1 MEKFFHNIPNQWSDE
16 FKSSSVLMGR
26 ISMDNGRI
34 FLISADQIMRNY
46 LKSFISHF
54 DHKLFMPLNP
64 EAFWEELET
73 VKPSVVVYDLWRI
86 NPNTL
91 DYLRRL
97 KQLGE
102 STKVILLAGAMQL
115 PVLKDLSS
123 ATSWKIVTKPF
134 LPQELKTS
142 ILEAFGK
149 LRNTILGPTDLVPQT
164 AVTGHKGYHPQLL
177 LETSRRMQE
186 VRAIIDHV
194 ANTNVTIL
202 IRGESGTGKELVA
215 RSLYE
220 SSNRSGK
227 AFITVHCPAIPEG
240 LLESELFGYEKGSFT
255 GAFRR
260 RPGKFEMAN
269 HGTIFLDEIGDIP
282 FELQSKLLHV
292 LQRGEFALLGGNELK
307 VDVRILAATN
317 KDLEKAVAEGTFRE
331 DLYYRLN
338 VVSIFLPPLRDRK
351 EDIPLLIERFIQK
364 YNQQFNKECQMLGA
378 GTLKR
383 LMDYNWPGNIRELE
397 NLVKRIVI
405 MGHEE
410 TIVQQY
416 QNESRLPVNPKSV
429 PVLAAP
435 AEAHPPVEDKSQPS
449 GNHSS
454 FLPLKHVAREAMKK
468 AEGEA
473 ILRALEQTHWNRKAA
488 ARLLKISYKALLYK
502 IRQCNLEGEPGPSE
516 PVR

>member
-1 MEKFFHNIPNQWSDE
+1 MEKFFHNVPKKWTSELRPSD
-16 FKSSSVLMGR
+16 VLVGR
-26 ISMDNGRI
+26 ISMENDRI
-34 FLISADQIMRNY
+34 FLISGDQIMRNY

-54 DHKLFMPLNP
+54 DHKLFIPLNP
-64 EAFWEELET
+64 EIFWEELES
-73 VKPSVVVYDLWRI
+73 VKPVVVVYDLWRI
-86 NPNTL
+86 NPQTL
-91 DYLRRL
+91 ECLQRL
-97 KQLGE
+97 KQLGD
-102 STKVILLAGAMQL
+102 STKVILLAGSMQL
-115 PVLKDLSS
+115 PLLEDLSS
-123 ATSWKIVTKPF
+123 TTSWKIVTKPF

-149 LRNTILGPTDLVPQT
+149 VRSTVLAKTNLVPQSP
-164 AVTGHKGYHPQLL
+164 VNGHKGYHPQLL

-194 ANTNVTIL
+194 CNTNVTVL

-215 RSLYE
+215 RSLFE
-220 SSNRSGK
+220 CSNRAGK
-227 AFITVHCPAIPEG
+227 PFITVHCPAIPEG

-317 KDLEKAVAEGTFRE
+317 KDLENAVGEGVFRE

-338 VVSIFLPPLRDRK
+338 VVSIFLPPLRERK
-351 EDIPLLIERFIQK
+351 EDIPLLVDCFLQK
-364 YNQQFNKECQMLGA
+364 YNLQFNKDCHRLNA
-378 GTLKR
+378 GTLQR
-383 LMDYNWPGNIRELE
+383 LMDYNWPGNVRELE
-397 NLVKRIVI
+397 NVIKRIVI
-405 MGHEE
+405 MGHEDV
-410 TIVQQY
+410 IIQQY
-416 QNESRLPVNPKSV
+416 LNEPRTKINTKS
-429 PVLAAP
+429 AP
-435 AEAHPPVEDKSQPS
+435 ALSTPAHSHPPVAELLQEP
-449 GNHSS
+449 GRHSS

-473 ILRALEQTHWNRKAA
+473 ILKALEQTRWNRKAA

-502 IRQCNLEGEPGPSE
+502 IRQCNLEGEPDPSE
-516 PVR
+516 PVH

>member
-1 MEKFFHNIPNQWSDE
+1 ME
-16 FKSSSVLMGR
+16 
-26 ISMDNGRI
+26 NGRI
-34 FLISADQIMRNY
+34 FLISGDQIMRNY

-64 EAFWEELET
+64 EAFWEELES

-86 NPNTL
+86 NPSTL
-91 DYLRRL
+91 EYLQRL
-97 KQLGE
+97 KQLGD
-102 STKVILLAGAMQL
+102 SIKVILLTGEMQIPL
-115 PVLKDLSS
+115 LKDFSS
-123 ATSWKIVTKPF
+123 VSSFKIVTKPF
-134 LPQELKTS
+134 LPQELKTC
-142 ILEAFGK
+142 ILEASGK
-149 LRNTILGPTDLVPQT
+149 HRSAVLGPTDLVTQT
-164 AVTGHKGYHPQLL
+164 PVTGHKGYHPLLL

-194 ANTNVTIL
+194 CNTNVTVL

-215 RSLYE
+215 RSLFE
-220 SSNRSGK
+220 CSNRAGK
-227 AFITVHCPAIPEG
+227 PFVTVHCPAIPEG

-292 LQRGEFALLGGNELK
+292 LQRGEFALLGGNEQK

-317 KDLEKAVAEGTFRE
+317 KDLEKDVAEGVFRE

-338 VVSIFLPPLRDRK
+338 VVSVFLPSLRERK
-351 EDIPLLIERFIQK
+351 EDIPMLIDCFLQK
-364 YNQQFNKECQMLGA
+364 YNLQFNKECNRLNA
-378 GTLKR
+378 GTLQR
-383 LMDYNWPGNIRELE
+383 LMDYNWPGNVRELE
-397 NLVKRIVI
+397 NVIKRIVI
-405 MGHEE
+405 MGHEDV
-410 TIVQQY
+410 IIQQY
-416 QNESRLPVNPKSV
+416 LNEPRAKINTKSV
-429 PVLAAP
+429 PALSTP
-435 AEAHPPVEDKSQPS
+435 AEFLPPVAEKLQDAGRYSP
-449 GNHSS
+449 

-473 ILRALEQTHWNRKAA
+473 ILKALEQTRWNRKAA

-502 IRQCNLEGEPGPSE
+502 IRQCNLEGEPDPPE
-516 PVR
+516 PVH

>member
-1 MEKFFHNIPNQWSDE
+1 
-16 FKSSSVLMGR
+16 
-26 ISMDNGRI
+26 
-34 FLISADQIMRNY
+34 MRNY

-64 EAFWEELET
+64 EAFWEELES

-91 DYLRRL
+91 DHLQRL
-97 KQLGE
+97 KQLGD
-102 STKVILLAGAMQL
+102 STKVILLKGAMQL
-115 PVLKDLSS
+115 PLLKDLSDT
-123 ATSWKIVTKPF
+123 ASWKIVTKPF
-134 LPQELKTS
+134 LPQELKTC

-149 LRNTILGPTDLVPQT
+149 LRSTVLGPTDVVTQT
-164 AVTGHKGYHPQLL
+164 PVTGHKGYHPQLL

-220 SSNRSGK
+220 CSNRAGK
-227 AFITVHCPAIPEG
+227 AFVTVHCPAIPEG

-307 VDVRILAATN
+307 VDVRILSATN
-317 KDLEKAVAEGTFRE
+317 KDLEKAVGEGTFRE

-351 EDIPLLIERFIQK
+351 EDIPSLIECFLQK
-364 YNQQFNKECQMLGA
+364 YNLQFNKKVHRLDD
-378 GTLKR
+378 GTLQR
-383 LMDYNWPGNIRELE
+383 IMDYNWPGNVRELE
-397 NLVKRIVI
+397 NLIKRIVI

-410 TIVQQY
+410 TIIQQY
-416 QNESRLPVNPKSV
+416 LTEGRTKINTKSV
-429 PVLAAP
+429 PVP
-435 AEAHPPVEDKSQPS
+435 STPVEPHSTVAETSQES
-449 GNHSS
+449 GHHSP
-454 FLPLKHVAREAMKK
+454 FMPLKHVAREAMKK

-473 ILRALEQTHWNRKAA
+473 ILKALEQTRWNRKAA

-502 IRQCNLEGEPGPSE
+502 IRQCNLEGEPE
-516 PVR
+516 PPNPVQ

>member
-1 MEKFFHNIPNQWSDE
+1 MEKFFHNVPNIWTADL
-16 FKSSSVLMGR
+16 KSPRDLMSR
-26 ISMDNGRI
+26 ISMENGRI
-34 FLISADQIMRNY
+34 FLISADQIMRNF

-64 EAFWEELET
+64 EAFWEELES

-91 DYLRRL
+91 EYLQRL
-97 KQLGE
+97 KELGN
-102 STKVILLAGAMQL
+102 STKVIILAGTIQL
-115 PVLKDLSS
+115 PVLKDLASVN
-123 ATSWKIVTKPF
+123 SWKIVTKPF

-149 LRNTILGPTDLVPQT
+149 LRSTALGPTDLVSQKPV
-164 AVTGHKGYHPQLL
+164 AGHKGYHPQLL
-177 LETSRRMQE
+177 LETSNRMKE

-227 AFITVHCPAIPEG
+227 AFVTVHCPAIPEG

-351 EDIPLLIERFIQK
+351 EDIPLLIECFIQK
-364 YNQQFNKECQMLGA
+364 YNQQFNKECQRLSASTMQ
-378 GTLKR
+378 R
-383 LMDYNWPGNIRELE
+383 LMDYNWPGTVRELE

-410 TIVQQY
+410 MIVQQY
-416 QNESRLPVNPKSV
+416 QNERRSPINSKSV
-429 PVLAAP
+429 PVLSSPTEPHPP
-435 AEAHPPVEDKSQPS
+435 AEDNSQSS
-449 GNHSS
+449 GDHSS
-454 FLPLKHVAREAMKK
+454 FLPLKHIAREAMKK

-473 ILRALEQTHWNRKAA
+473 ILKALEQTHWNRKAA

-502 IRQCNLEGEPGPSE
+502 IRLCNLDGEPGPSE